1 MLPSAVIRR
10 DSVCRIERA
19 DAEWQCTALVHT
31 QGQLEN
37 YMNNEIVLLMRGVTA
52 DAVAPPPMGNLQRL
66 STISARQPSE
76 SVAAVRK
83 RGSVAA

>member
-1 MLPSAVIRR
+1 
-10 DSVCRIERA
+10 
-19 DAEWQCTALVHT
+19 
-31 QGQLEN
+31 
-37 YMNNEIVLLMRGVTA
+37 MNNEIVLLMRGVTA